1 MMQPLHTEHAAS
13 PARFAQGF
21 WRTTL
26 AALAVLAALAALAV
40 AGALGGC
47 SSTAGSARSSD
58 PASQQQPQGASGVT
72 VFGDIDVGVTKE
84 RTR

>member
-1 MMQPLHTEHAAS
+1 MMQPLNTASTAS
-13 PARFAQGF
+13 PASFARGV
-21 WRTTL
+21 WRT
-26 AALAVLAALAALAV
+26 ALVALAV

-58 PASQQQPQGASGVT
+58 RASQQQPQGASGVT
-72 VFGDIDVGVTKE
+72 VFGDIDVNVTRE

>member
-26 AALAVLAALAALAV
+26 AALAV

-58 PASQQQPQGASGVT
+58 PVSQQQPQGASGVT